1 MYVLTSV
8 ILNQIE
14 GLDLE
19 RKIVKTIS
27 LIYILE
33 QFERLK
39 PTKEEIIGIFSS
51 SYTAEE
57 IEAAITDLIEKEFV
71 IYIRQSNGYLRLKK
85 TSGVDVRQKIHD
97 TMETQVGRAG
107 ARSTMTRIQA

>member
-1 MYVLTSV
+1 MLTSV

-14 GLDLE
+14 GLGLE

-85 TSGVDVRQKIHD
+85 TSGVDVRQKIRD
-97 TMETQVGRAG
+97 TMEAQAGRV
-107 ARSTMTRIQA
+107 SIKDILNNSNFDS